1 MFMGYLS
8 SSLAGTGGIEPHL
21 STCTTASYYRLDN
34 PLLTTEVYVEFMERP
49 CRRQRH
55 CACTS

>member
-34 PLLTTEVYVEFMERP
+34 LLLTTEVYVEFMER
-49 CRRQRH
+49 CK
-55 CACTS
+55 